1 MFETAIA
8 QLRFAASLVF
18 GLPFD
23 LGSLERL
30 IDALGATR
38 REFGAIGPDGA
49 ELLGGPG
56 LDERDRQAMQL
67 RRFRQQAV
75 RAARETTYYADLFR
89 RTGLDPARLGYEEI
103 ARLPPTP
110 KAALRDDPDAFVRRG
125 AATALRATTS
135 GTTGR
140 PTGVC
145 FSAYELRLATALGAI
160 RQAFDGHVTDRD
172 IVQLNASSR
181 ATLGNLSFAAA
192 CARVG
197 ALVCP
202 VGLVDPRATLALL
215 SEARHVPGERTR
227 VSVLLTYASYLGEL
241 AELGPRLGY
250 RAADFGLERIVVGG
264 EIVTAGLKAR
274 VRQVFGP
281 VQFDEGYGMTEI
293 WPLGGTRCPEGHLH
307 FEPSQGLVEV
317 LDLESGAPARP
328 GRVGTIVATPLPPYR
343 ETTLLLRYDT
353 EDVVRCLVAAA
364 SCSLRHLPATRDL
377 LGKFRLAARHEH
389 GWTFPRDV
397 LEALEAVEGVP
408 LPAHCGFW
416 AVPGG
421 VAVEVV
427 ARTDAPDTRRAIER
441 RLEEHGVPV
450 KALHLVPHRRHLRRP
465 LPLRCDL
472 REVTFDDAR
481 EAGDPRDPVTLEPD
495 GALGG
500 VAGGR
505 PDGTLAGVG
514 GGTWS

>member
-1 MFETAIA
+1 MFEAAIA
-8 QLRFAASLVF
+8 QLRFAASLLF

-30 IDALGATR
+30 VDALRATR

-49 ELLGGPG
+49 ELLGGPA
-56 LDERDRQAMQL
+56 LDERDRRAMQL

-75 RAARETTYYADLFR
+75 RAARETAYYADLFR
-89 RTGLDPARLGYEEI
+89 RAGLDPARLGYEEI
-103 ARLPPTP
+103 ACLPPTP
-110 KAALRDDPDAFVRRG
+110 KAALRDDPAAFIRRG
-125 AATALRATTS
+125 ATTALRATTS
-135 GTTGR
+135 ATTGR
-140 PTGVC
+140 ATGVC
-145 FSAYELRLATALGAI
+145 FSAYELRLAAALGAI
-160 RQAFDGHVTDRD
+160 RQAFDGRIAEHDV
-172 IVQLNASSR
+172 VQLNTSSR
-181 ATLGNLSFAAA
+181 ATLGNLTFAAA

-202 VGLVDPRATLALL
+202 VGLVDPRATLAQL
-215 SEARHVPGERTR
+215 SEARDLPGKRSR
-227 VSVLLTYASYLGEL
+227 VSVLLTYPSYLGEL
-241 AELGPRLGY
+241 VELGPRLGY

-264 EIVTAGLKAR
+264 EVVTAGLRAR
-274 VRQVFGP
+274 ARRLFGP
-281 VQFDEGYGMTEI
+281 VELDEGYGMTEI
-293 WPLGGTRCPEGHLH
+293 WPLGGARCPAGHLH

-317 LDLESGAPARP
+317 LDPESGAPARP
-328 GRVGTIVATPLPPYR
+328 GQAGTLVATPLPPYR

-353 EDVVRCLVAAA
+353 EDVVRRLVDIP
-364 SCSLRHLPATRDL
+364 SCGLRHLPATGDL
-377 LGKFRLAARHEH
+377 LGKLRLAARHQD

-397 LEALEAVEGVP
+397 LEALEAVEAVP
-408 LPAHCGFW
+408 LPARSGFW

-450 KALHLVPHRRHLRRP
+450 RALHLIPERRLLRRP

-472 REVTFDDAR
+472 REVTFDHAR
-481 EAGDPRDPVTLEPD
+481 AASDPSDLATLEPD
-495 GALGG
+495 RAL
-500 VAGGR
+500 A
-505 PDGTLAGVG
+505 TIG

>member
-1 MFETAIA
+1 MLDTAIA

-30 IDALGATR
+30 IDALRATR
-38 REFGAIGPDGA
+38 REFGTLGPDGA
-49 ELLGGPG
+49 ELLGGPA
-56 LDERDRQAMQL
+56 LDERDRQAIQL

-75 RAARETTYYADLFR
+75 RAARETAYYADLFR
-89 RTGLDPARLGYEEI
+89 RTGLDPARLRYEEI
-103 ARLPPTP
+103 AHLPLTP
-110 KAALRDDPDAFVRRG
+110 KAALRDGPDAFVRRG
-125 AATALRATTS
+125 ATTALRATTS

-160 RQAFDGHVTDRD
+160 RQAFDGQIADHD

-181 ATLGNLSFAAA
+181 ATLGNTTFAAA
-192 CARVG
+192 CARLG

-215 SEARHVPGERTR
+215 SEARQVPGKRSR

-241 AELGPRLGY
+241 VELGPRLGY

-264 EIVTAGLKAR
+264 QIVTAGLKAR
-274 VRQVFGP
+274 AGRLFGP
-281 VQFDEGYGMTEI
+281 LHFDEGYGMTEL
-293 WPLGGTRCPEGHLH
+293 WPLGGTRCPAGHLH

-317 LDLESGAPARP
+317 LDAESGAAARP
-328 GRVGTIVATPLPPYR
+328 GEAGTIVATPFPPYR
-343 ETTLLLRYDT
+343 DTTLLLRYDT
-353 EDVVRCLVAAA
+353 EDVVRCLADAP
-364 SCSLRHLPATRDL
+364 SCELRHLPATSNL
-377 LGKFRLAARHEH
+377 LGKRRLAVRHEH
-389 GWTFPRDV
+389 GWTFPRDI
-397 LEALEAVEGVP
+397 LEALEAVDAVP
-408 LPAHCGFW
+408 LPARCGFW

-427 ARTDAPDTRRAIER
+427 TRTDSPEARRSIER
-441 RLEEHGVPV
+441 SLEEHEVPLR
-450 KALHLVPHRRHLRRP
+450 ALHLVPDRRQLQRP

-472 REVTFDDAR
+472 REATFDDA
-481 EAGDPRDPVTLEPD
+481 PVATAPGHWATFEPSL
-495 GALGG
+495 ALG
-500 VAGGR
+500 APSAAR
-505 PDGTLAGVG
+505 PAEALAAIG
-514 GGTWS
+514 GGAWS